1 MSAPRNAQSSTRL
14 PSPNSS
20 NSLRLTT
27 GSFKRSPFITLIS
40 LFPFDRSLPIS
51 TIKPT
56 AELNPPYG
64 GPLVDLHVSD
74 VRAAEMKVSA
84 KDFTSLTL
92 DERGLCDLE
101 LLAVGGFSPLK
112 GFMGKA
118 DYERVVAEMRLVD
131 GTLWP
136 LPVTLPVTPSEGIAV
151 GKTLALRDVYG
162 NLLAFLHV
170 EEIYAFD
177 KENEAKHAY
186 GTTDAKHP
194 AVAYLNKQPG
204 HYAAGKLEVLRTPPH
219 YDFVELRR
227 TPAELRE
234 HFKSL
239 GWNKVVAFQT
249 RNPLH
254 RAHEELTKR
263 AAEQIGGGLLIHP
276 VVGVTK
282 PGDVDHYTRVR
293 CYRALVDNY
302 YEPGTVVLSLLP
314 LAMRMAGP
322 REVLLHA
329 IIRRNHGCTDF
340 IVGRDHAGPGNDST
354 GKPFYTPYAAQESMA
369 KYKDEIGMGMVDF
382 KQMVYLPDENRY
394 APVDEVPA
402 GVKTADISGTQVR
415 DDYLAKGLQLPEW
428 FSRPAVAEV
437 LNETSPP
444 KFRQGLT
451 IWFTGLSGSGKST
464 VAHGLVERLA
474 EYGRNVSALDG
485 DEIRTHLS
493 KGLGFSKEDRDTN
506 IRRVGYVAGLVA
518 QHGGTTLCSVISPYK
533 AVRDEARKTSKGNFV
548 EVYCDTPI
556 DVCEKRDVKGLYAKA
571 RNAVKEGKPM
581 GFTGVDDPYEPPV
594 NPEVTLDTSE
604 QSVEQ
609 CVDVIVAKLLE
620 LGYVLPHGHIA

>member
-1 MSAPRNAQSSTRL
+1 
-14 PSPNSS
+14 
-20 NSLRLTT
+20 
-27 GSFKRSPFITLIS
+27 
-40 LFPFDRSLPIS
+40 
-51 TIKPT
+51 
-56 AELNPPYG
+56 
-64 GPLVDLHVSD
+64 VSD
-74 VRAAEMKVSA
+74 ARAAEMKATA
-84 KDFTSLTL
+84 KDVASLTL

-101 LLAVGGFSPLK
+101 LLAVGGFSPLR
-112 GFMGKA
+112 GFMGQK
-118 DYERVVAEMRLVD
+118 DYERVVAEGRLAD

-136 LPVTLPVTPSEGIAV
+136 LPVTLPVTPGPGVEV

-170 EEIYAFD
+170 EEIYAHD
-177 KENEAKHAY
+177 KAAEAKGAY
-186 GTTDAKHP
+186 GTTDATHP
-194 AVAYLNKQPG
+194 AVAYLNRTPG
-204 HYAAGKLEVLRTPPH
+204 HYAAGRLEVLRVPPH
-219 YDFVELRR
+219 YDFVDLRR
-227 TPAELRE
+227 TPAELRA
-234 HFKSL
+234 HFQAQ
-239 GWNKVVAFQT
+239 GWSKIVAFQT

-302 YEPGTVVLSLLP
+302 YEPGSVVLSLLP

-329 IIRRNHGCTDF
+329 IIRRNYGCTDF
-340 IVGRDHAGPGNDST
+340 IVGRDHAGPGKDST
-354 GKPFYTPYAAQESMA
+354 GKPFYEPYAAQEAME

-382 KQMVYLPDENRY
+382 KQMVYLPDESRY
-394 APVDEVPA
+394 APVDEVKP
-402 GVKTADISGTQVR
+402 GTKTADISGTQVR
-415 DDYLAKGLQLPEW
+415 DNYLAKGLQLPEW
-428 FSRPAVAEV
+428 FSRPAVAEI

-464 VAHGLVERLA
+464 VAHALIERLA
-474 EYGRNVSALDG
+474 EYGRNCSLLDG

-506 IRRVGYVAGLVA
+506 IRRVGYVAGMVA
-518 QHGGTTLCSVISPYK
+518 QHGGTTLCSVISPYR
-533 AVRDEARKTSKGNFV
+533 AIREEARKTSKGNFV

-556 DVCEKRDVKGLYAKA
+556 EVCEQRDVKGMYAKA
-571 RNAVKEGKPM
+571 RAAVAEGKPM
-581 GFTGVDDPYEPPV
+581 GFTGVDDPYEPPT
-594 NPEVTLDTSE
+594 NPEVTLNTGTL
-604 QSVEQ
+604 SVQE
-609 CVDVIVAKLLE
+609 CVDAIVEKLLA
-620 LGYVLPHGHIA
+620 LGYVLPHGHIAE

>member
-1 MSAPRNAQSSTRL
+1 MINKDFQ
-14 PSPNSS
+14 
-20 NSLRLTT
+20 LT
-27 GSFKRSPFITLIS
+27 KPERSPTIS
-40 LFPFDRSLPIS
+40 ATTPLTS
-51 TIKPT
+51 
-56 AELNPPYG
+56 AGLNSPYG
-64 GPLVDLHVSD
+64 GTLVNLLVDD
-74 VRAAEMKVSA
+74 ARATELKAGA
-84 KDFTSLTL
+84 KNFTSLTL

-112 GFMGKA
+112 GFLGKA
-118 DYERVVAEMRLVD
+118 DYERVVSEMRLVD

-136 LPVTLPVTPSEGIAV
+136 LPVTLPVKPGDGVAE

-170 EEIYAFD
+170 EEIYAYD
-177 KENEAKHAY
+177 KEAEAKGAY

-194 AVAYLNKQPG
+194 AVAYLNRSAD
-204 HYAAGKLEVLRTPPH
+204 HYAAGRLEVLRTPPH

-227 TPAELRE
+227 TPQQLRD
-234 HFKSL
+234 HFASL
-239 GWNKVVAFQT
+239 EWNKVVAFQT

-263 AAEQIGGGLLIHP
+263 AAEQVGGGLLIHP

-302 YEPGTVVLSLLP
+302 YEPGSVVLSLLP

-340 IVGRDHAGPGNDST
+340 IVGRDHAGPGNDSA
-354 GKPFYTPYAAQESMA
+354 GKPFYAPYAAQEAMA

-394 APVDEVPA
+394 SPVDEVPA

-415 DDYLAKGLQLPEW
+415 DNYLAKGLQLPEW
-428 FSRPAVAEV
+428 FSRPAVAEI

-464 VAHGLVERLA
+464 VAQALVERLA
-474 EYGRNVSALDG
+474 EYGRNVSFLDG

-506 IRRVGYVAGLVA
+506 IRRVGYVAGLIH
-518 QHGGTTLCSVISPYK
+518 QHGGTTLCSVISPYR
-533 AVRDEARKTSKGNFV
+533 AMRDEARKLSKNNFV
-548 EVYCDTPI
+548 EVYCDTPLSI
-556 DVCEKRDVKGLYAKA
+556 CEQRDVKGLYAKA
-571 RNAVKEGKPM
+571 RNAVAEGKPM
-581 GFTGVDDPYEPPV
+581 GFTGVDDPYEAPV
-594 NPEVTLDTSE
+594 NPEVTLDTSR
-604 QSVEQ
+604 QSVQE
-609 CVDVIVAKLLE
+609 CVDAVVDKLLQ
-620 LGYVLPHGHIA
+620 LGYVLPHGHIVE